1 MPSGKPTFDK
11 INYLMISDACTEILK
26 DLGYAVENYNTKFGR
41 EMLHNA
47 IKKLQALKKAY
58 DTKPGTITPIG
69 EGGYIYTPPEEVA
82 RISDACNTSTPK

>member
-11 INYLMISDACTEILK
+11 INDLLVFDSCNEILK
-26 DLGYAVENYNTKFGR
+26 ELGYAVENYNTNFGR

-47 IKKLQALKKAY
+47 IKKLQSLKKAH

-69 EGGYIYTPPEEVA
+69 DGGYIYTPPEEVVPVP
-82 RISDACNTSTPK
+82 DA